1 MKIWTMP
8 RVSIE
13 AFTPN
18 EYVATCKEF
27 ASVVY
32 SMNDNGVYYIDMYSG
47 GSRLYY
53 DSPYEQVGPCESDGG
68 WLVNSSVPEGWQDS
82 TNHGTGIVYS
92 YSGSNA
98 PRNDTPYYSSGF
110 TSISSRVNV
119 YVLSVNGT
127 KKAYI
132 YNNKRNTPT
141 VNKAFSS

>member
-27 ASVVY
+27 ASVVN
-32 SMNDNGVYYIDMYSG
+32 SMNSNGVYYIDMYSG
-47 GSRLYY
+47 GYKFHY

-82 TNHGTGIVYS
+82 SSHGTGIVYS
-92 YSGSNA
+92 YSGSSA
-98 PRNDTPYYSSGF
+98 PRNDILYSSSGF
-110 TSISSRVNV
+110 TSISGKVYV
-119 YVLSVNGT
+119 YVLNVNGT

-132 YNNKRNTPT
+132 YKNKYNIPT